1 MLNKDVKDLQEN
13 VAIDSEGNVT
23 GTLKYVDSYPNFSSV
38 ESEQKGNYLAIKFE
52 EATQG
57 KTVKVK
63 LTKESTLDSDGQ
75 LVLLVTDTSKNKPL
89 VVTVDNEESYQLNL
103 SKLTLSPAPIVYSSR
118 KTKIKSFNE

>member
-1 MLNKDVKDLQEN
+1 M
-13 VAIDSEGNVT
+13 
-23 GTLKYVDSYPNFSSV
+23 

-75 LVLLVTDTSKNKPL
+75 LILLVTDTSKNKPL
-89 VVTVDNEESYQLNL
+89 VVTVDDKESYQLNL
-103 SKLTLSPAPIVYSSR
+103 SKLTLSPAPIAYSR
-118 KTKIKSFNE
+118 KTKIKSFSE